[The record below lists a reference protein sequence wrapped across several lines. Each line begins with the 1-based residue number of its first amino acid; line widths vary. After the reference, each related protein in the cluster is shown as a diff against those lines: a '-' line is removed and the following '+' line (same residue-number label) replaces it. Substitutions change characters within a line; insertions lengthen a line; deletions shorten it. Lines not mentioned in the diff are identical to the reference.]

1 MKKIYF
7 RKGDLEFI
15 KDNFPETF
23 EELKPIMNSDMMSV
37 NVSSDEEREY
47 LETSLDNAMVDD
59 KSIDGKDLNKLGLK
73 VESIID
79 YIN

>member
-7 RKGDLEFI
+7 RKGDLKFI
-15 KDNFPETF
+15 KDNFPKTF